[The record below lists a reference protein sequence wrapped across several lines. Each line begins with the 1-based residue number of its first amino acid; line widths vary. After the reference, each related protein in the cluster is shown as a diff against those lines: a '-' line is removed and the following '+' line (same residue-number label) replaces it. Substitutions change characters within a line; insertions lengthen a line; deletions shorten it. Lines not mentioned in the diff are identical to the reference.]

1 MRGSNKEQAI
11 GHRLAQSTKAVLREI
26 EAVQTRATLQ
36 QTEEVRVSAL
46 VPARVRTVAAPETVL
61 VTGRLQ
67 KPTHLGIPARSAD
80 HRAEPLLKPA
90 VHEARPAWEVRVLA
104 EARVRVAAAA
114 RGNRFVKK
122 KENIMNTTKINALL
136 TKILFTN
143 SGIAA
148 CGLLAIVLCV
158 GPQATAAT
166 TDTPPVQQKT
176 FDTAQQAADA
186 MILAVKNDD
195 VPALLEIFGPAGK
208 DFVSTGDDVQ
218 DKNSRAEFA
227 ALAQEKMSVEIVPQH
242 PNTAILSVGN
252 EEWPTPVPI
261 VKVAGKWHFDSQAGR
276 TAILDR
282 RIGGNELDA
291 ITICRGYAEAQ
302 EVYAS
307 EIHDD
312 SGVNQY
318 AQRIISTPGKHD
330 GLAWRNPDGTEG
342 GPIAEAVA
350 KAIEE
355 GYTSKS
361 GPYHGYYFKTLMGQ
375 GPAAPLGQLDY
386 VVGGA
391 MIGGF
396 ALVAWP
402 AEYRVSGVETFIVS
416 YDGIVYQKDLGPD
429 TAKIASAMER
439 YNPEKTWH
447 RTSDAE

>member
-1 MRGSNKEQAI
+1 
-11 GHRLAQSTKAVLREI
+11 
-26 EAVQTRATLQ
+26 
-36 QTEEVRVSAL
+36 
-46 VPARVRTVAAPETVL
+46 VP
-61 VTGRLQ
+61 
-67 KPTHLGIPARSAD
+67 
-80 HRAEPLLKPA
+80 
-90 VHEARPAWEVRVLA
+90 
-104 EARVRVAAAA
+104 VAAAA
-114 RGNRFVKK
+114 RGNRILMN
-122 KENIMNTTKINALL
+122 KENIMNTTKMNALL
-136 TKILFTN
+136 AKILFTK

-148 CGLLAIVLCV
+148 CCLLAMAL
-158 GPQATAAT
+158 GTAPLATAAT
-166 TDTPPVQQKT
+166 TDAQPLQQKT
-176 FDTAQQAADA
+176 FDTAQQAADT

-195 VPALLEIFGPAGK
+195 VPALLAIFGPAGK
-208 DFVSTGDDVQ
+208 DFVQTGDDVQ

-227 ALAQEKMSVEIVPQH
+227 ALAQEKMSVEIDPHH

-276 TAILDR
+276 TEILDR

-302 EVYAS
+302 EAYAS

-318 AQRIISTPGKHD
+318 AQRIISTPGKQD
-330 GLAWRNPDGTEG
+330 GLAWKNADGTEG
-342 GPIAEAVA
+342 GPIAATVA

-386 VVGGA
+386 VVGGV

-402 AEYRVSGVETFIVS
+402 AEYRVSGVDTFIVS
-416 YDGIVYQKDLGPD
+416 YDGTVYQKDLGPD

-439 YNPEKTWH
+439 YNPDKTWH